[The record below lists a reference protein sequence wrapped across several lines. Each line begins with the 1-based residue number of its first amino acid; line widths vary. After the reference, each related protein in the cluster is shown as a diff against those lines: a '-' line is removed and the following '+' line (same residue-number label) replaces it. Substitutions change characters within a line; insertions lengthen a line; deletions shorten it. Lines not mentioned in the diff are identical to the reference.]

1 MVINWTTNLGFS
13 SQLHNQ
19 MYQHSEK
26 RWRKYLFQFTQHDSM
41 SASTLVISEIVRVF
55 KQIFLKKQANFIKCL
70 VMCDGKDPHKA
81 VGRSCC
87 IKM

>member
-1 MVINWTTNLGFS
+1 MKKDGGNIFS
-13 SQLHNQ
+13 NSHN
-19 MYQHSEK
+19 MTAM
-26 RWRKYLFQFTQHDSM
+26 FA
-41 SASTLVISEIVRVF
+41 SALTISETVMVF
-55 KQIFLKKQANFIKCL
+55 KKFFLKKQANFIKCL